1 LKVLIVASEMAPF
14 AKVGGLADVV
24 GSLPK
29 ALSTLGVDVRVVIP
43 RYKKIEGSTYM
54 TDFPVFMGNHLETAI
69 LRHKN
74 IKGPE
79 GDIPVYFIDNYRY
92 FYRDYIY
99 AGDDDAERFA
109 FFSKAVLEMLPLIE
123 FSPDVIHCNDWQ
135 TGMIPVILKERY
147 AKQDDFYKGI
157 GTLYTIHNLQ
167 YQGLFPKDILRLLD
181 LGDEYFHPEA
191 LEFYGKVN
199 FMKAGLMFADQLSTV
214 SNTYAKEIQTP
225 EYGERLD
232 GVLRKRSRDLHGII
246 NGIDYEEFNPATDP
260 RIAANYSAEDLSGKA
275 ICKKDL
281 QEIMGLP
288 NKDVPIIGL
297 VSRLVDQKGL
307 DLIGNIIH
315 DLMKED
321 LQFVVLGT
329 GDPRYEALFRNIGAE
344 YPHKAGVRIMFDAVL
359 AQKIYAGSD
368 MFLMPSRFEPCGLG
382 QLISMRYG
390 TIPIVRKTGGLADT
404 VEDNTTGFVFTD
416 YSASGLLNTITR
428 ALTEFRKPNW
438 DRLIKTAMAR
448 DFSWGYSASVYLGLY
463 RGIRQKGDAE
473 NVA

>member
-1 LKVLIVASEMAPF
+1 MVASEMAPF

-29 ALSTLGVDVRVVIP
+29 ALSNLGVDVRVVIP
-43 RYKKIEGSTYM
+43 RYKKIEGSTYV
-54 TDFPVFMGNHLETAI
+54 TDFPVFMGNHLETAV
-69 LRHKN
+69 LRRKN
-74 IKGPE
+74 INGPK

-123 FSPDVIHCNDWQ
+123 FKPDVIHCNDWQ

-147 AKQDDFYKGI
+147 AKQDDFYKGM

-214 SNTYAKEIQTP
+214 SNTYAREIQTP

-232 GVLRKRSRDLHGII
+232 GVLRKRSSDLHGII

-260 RIAANYSAEDLSGKA
+260 RIAANYSSNDLSGKA
-275 ICKKDL
+275 ACKKDL

-288 NKDVPIIGL
+288 KKDVPIIGL

-344 YPHKAGVRIMFDAVL
+344 YPDKAGVRIMFDAVL

-404 VEDNTTGFVFTD
+404 VEDNETGFVFGD
-416 YSASGLLNTITR
+416 YKHNELLRTITR
-428 ALTEFRKPNW
+428 ALSAFRKHNW
-438 DRLIKTAMAR
+438 RRLVETAMGR
-448 DFSWGYSASVYLGLY
+448 DFSWEHSASVYLGLY
-463 RGIRQKGDAE
+463 RAIGRREDTE